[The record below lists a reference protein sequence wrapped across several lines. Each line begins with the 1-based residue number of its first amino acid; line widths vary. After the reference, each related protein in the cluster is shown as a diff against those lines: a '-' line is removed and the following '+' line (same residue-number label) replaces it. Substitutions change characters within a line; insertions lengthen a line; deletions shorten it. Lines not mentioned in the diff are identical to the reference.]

1 MEEHSKTRHRNFD
14 DRPEAT
20 ELVEDTI
27 RVVTA
32 SYANTE
38 KMITLRHKNQKF
50 LAPWSARPKNF
61 SQENYVFEIYAQ
73 DILVGSIALWGF
85 IRSEEDYEPNTCS
98 ISYWVD
104 EDNNG
109 KGIATKAVNLVSRH
123 AFENLGIQLV
133 EAPIQPHNLASIK
146 VVSKL
151 GFRKTK
157 TIVDYLVVND
167 RPTNHEIYELQ
178 K

>member
-1 MEEHSKTRHRNFD
+1 MTRHKDFD
-14 DRPEAT
+14 DRPGIT
-20 ELVEDTI
+20 ELVDDTV
-27 RVVTA
+27 RVTTA

-38 KMITLRHKNQKF
+38 KMIMLRSKNQKF
-50 LAPWSARPKNF
+50 LAPWSARPKN
-61 SQENYVFEIYAQ
+61 SSKENYVFEIYAQ
-73 DILVGSIALWGF
+73 DILVGSISLWGF
-85 IRSEEDYEPNTCS
+85 NRSEEDYEPNACS
-98 ISYWVD
+98 VSYWID

-109 KGIATKAVNLVSRH
+109 KGIATKAINLVTRH
-123 AFENLGIQLV
+123 AFDTLSVEVV

-167 RPTNHEIYELQ
+167 KPTNHEIYEIRR
-178 K
+178 

>member
-1 MEEHSKTRHRNFD
+1 MSRHRDFD
-14 DRPEAT
+14 NRPEAT
-20 ELVEDTI
+20 ELTEGDV

-38 KMITLRHKNQKF
+38 KMIMLRHKNQKF
-50 LAPWSARPKNF
+50 LAPWSARPKNS

-73 DILVGSIALWGF
+73 DILVGSISLWGF
-85 IRSEEDYEPNTCS
+85 SRSEEEYELDTCS

-104 EDNNG
+104 EENNG
-109 KGIATKAVNLVSRH
+109 KGIATKAVNLVVRH
-123 AFENLGIQLV
+123 AFENLGVQLV

-146 VVSKL
+146 LVSKL

-167 RPTNHEIYELQ
+167 KPTNHEIYELQ

>member
-1 MEEHSKTRHRNFD
+1 MTRHKDFD
-14 DRPEAT
+14 DRPKAT
-20 ELVEDTI
+20 ELVEENV
-27 RVVTA
+27 RVATA

-50 LAPWSARPKNF
+50 LAPWSARPKNS

-73 DILVGSIALWGF
+73 DILVGSISLWGF
-85 IRSEEDYEPNTCS
+85 SRSEEDYEPNMCS

-104 EDNNG
+104 EENNG
-109 KGIATKAVNLVSRH
+109 KGIATKAVNLVVRH
-123 AFENLGIQLV
+123 AFETLDIQTV

-167 RPTNHEIYELQ
+167 KPTNHEIYELQ

>member
-1 MEEHSKTRHRNFD
+1 MTRHRNFD

-20 ELVEDTI
+20 ELIEDDI

-38 KMITLRHKNQKF
+38 KMIMLRHKNQKF
-50 LAPWSARPKNF
+50 LAPWSARPKNS

-73 DILVGSIALWGF
+73 DILVGSTSLWGF
-85 IRSEEDYEPNTCS
+85 SRSEEDYEPDTCS

-109 KGIATKAVNLVSRH
+109 KGIATKAVSLVARH
-123 AFENLGIQLV
+123 AFENLGIQLL

-167 RPTNHEIYELQ
+167 KPTNHEIYEL
-178 K
+178 KP

>member
-1 MEEHSKTRHRNFD
+1 MSRHKDFD
-14 DRPEAT
+14 NRPEPT
-20 ELVEDTI
+20 ELVEGI
-27 RVVTA
+27 VRVTTA

-38 KMITLRHKNQKF
+38 KTIMLRGKNQKF
-50 LAPWSARPKNF
+50 LAPWAARPKNS

-73 DILVGSIALWGF
+73 DILVGSVALWGF
-85 IRSEEDYEPNTCS
+85 YRTEEEHELDTCS

-109 KGIATKAVNLVSRH
+109 KGIATSAVNLVTQH
-123 AFENLGIQLV
+123 AFTKLGIQAV
-133 EAPIQPHNLASIK
+133 EAPIQPHNLPSIK

-167 RPTNHEIYELQ
+167 KPTNHEIYEL
-178 K
+178 KP

>member
-1 MEEHSKTRHRNFD
+1 LTRHRDFD
-14 DRPEAT
+14 DRPQPT
-20 ELVEDTI
+20 ELIDNDV

-32 SYANTE
+32 SYSNTE
-38 KMITLRHKNQKF
+38 KMIMLRHKNQKF
-50 LAPWSARPKNF
+50 LAPWSARPKNS

-73 DILVGSIALWGF
+73 DILVGSITLWGF
-85 IRSEEDYEPNTCS
+85 NRSEEADEPDMCS

-104 EDNNG
+104 EENNG
-109 KGIATKAVNLVSRH
+109 KGIATKAINLVTRH
-123 AFENLGIQLV
+123 AFDTLGLQLV

-157 TIVDYLVVND
+157 TIVDYLIVND
-167 RPTNHEIYELQ
+167 KATNHEIYELQ